1 MGRQVWLLTSARQLV
16 RFIVSNMF
24 LLSET
29 LLVLLLANEVS
40 PMKVG
45 PWRSI
50 NKHPHPL
57 CHLSPSSQEREGDER
72 LLEATVYPLSSILL
86 LLISWTPDFLYKHW
100 GHLPPPWTL
109 PHFASFPL
117 SASLMWHLSPP
128 LPSYLGTDNIGHFV
142 DLLSV
147 VSDENCKGRLR
158 FWSLNEDE
166 IFSCVSFDKR
176 LESLLFSRGK
186 SGGRSCLFFCYHFF
200 TSFYLD
206 ASFDCEHKIERH
218 IFFRTLL
225 TLSSVIYA
233 NSEFCHIHQ

>member
-72 LLEATVYPLSSILL
+72 LLGATVYPLSSILL

-109 PHFASFPL
+109 PYFASFPL
-117 SASLMWHLSPP
+117 S
-128 LPSYLGTDNIGHFV
+128 
-142 DLLSV
+142 
-147 VSDENCKGRLR
+147 
-158 FWSLNEDE
+158 
-166 IFSCVSFDKR
+166 
-176 LESLLFSRGK
+176 ESLLPWCDIFPRHS
-186 SGGRSCLFFCYHFF
+186 
-200 TSFYLD
+200 
-206 ASFDCEHKIERH
+206 RH
-218 IFFRTLL
+218 ISAQITSVILL
-225 TLSSVIYA
+225 T
-233 NSEFCHIHQ
+233 FCQLCQMKIARDVSGFDLWTRMKFFLVSLLTKG